1 MGTPFVL
8 TITSGAVGLAEVPA
22 AGADLDLSA
31 VDCFCAQTTEATL
44 TPTANTTEVPATLC
58 SPASTKSV
66 LSSWALTF
74 NSLQDW
80 GRDDGSQSLS
90 EWLFEHDGG
99 EAIAVLYLEN
109 GETVKAVTKVSVVA
123 GQFGG
128 PGGETLLSTASLPA
142 IGTPDIY
149 KDDGSV
155 LQHGAGGSTEASIGI
170 VALSELDC
178 DPPVI
183 PLTEGATATTS
194 TRQTADTST

>member
-22 AGADLDLSA
+22 GGASLDLST

-58 SPASTKSV
+58 SPASTKAV

-74 NSLQDW
+74 NTLQDW

-123 GQFGG
+123 GTFGG
-128 PGGETLLSTASLPA
+128 PGGEALVSSTSLPS

-149 KDDGSV
+149 KEDGT
-155 LQHGAGGSTEASIGI
+155 LLRHGAGGSTTPSVPITA
-170 VALSELDC
+170 ASELDC
-178 DPPVI
+178 DPA
-183 PLTEGATATTS
+183 PLTATAS
-194 TRQTADTST
+194 ASSSVSSGSDI